1 MHVFIA
7 AFVDHFVKNVALIR
21 RKCVVYI
28 AVSNKTITSEFK
40 LICPHTAPPD
50 RQGRYIPG

>member
-7 AFVDHFVKNVALIR
+7 AFVDHFTKNVALICR
-21 RKCVVYI
+21 NCVVYI